1 MALNRYLYPQK
12 GTNIVQQGTMSQRW
26 LLNDVAT
33 GAGTTSGIN
42 TSTDEFGQVGD
53 VTVGRGFTATLTG
66 GSTGKIVVRLPQGS
80 SWANVVKASCDVVRY
95 DPTTTVPASA
105 NHGYYCMTNRYL
117 EPTATEGA
125 GVEFVSY
132 MLDGTPNVQDPPFS
146 ANQVAPVFT
155 PGTYPNLASPLDIN
169 NVPNVPVVLTAGT
182 TFKTGLTM
190 SFTLT
195 APPSVVTAGA
205 FSTGTAYTIATL
217 GSTNF
222 VAIGASANQVG
233 VTFIA
238 TGAGAGTGT
247 AITQAVATGSFDQS
261 AAELRAALS
270 GPIPGGSTTYT
281 ISLPANYGNV
291 SGYDGSTFPNGPV
304 PSAVLAP
311 ASTNIGTLAVTAPT
325 PTYLAVNVEFTMSSV
340 PA

>member
-33 GAGTTSGIN
+33 GIATAGGIN
-42 TSTDEFGQVGD
+42 TTTDEYGRVGN

-66 GSTGKIVVRLPQGS
+66 GSTGKIVVRLPQGA

-105 NHGYYCMTNRYL
+105 NHAYYCMTNRFL
-117 EPTATEGA
+117 DPTATEGA

-132 MLDGTPNVQDPPFS
+132 LLDTNPNVQDPPLS
-146 ANQVAPVFT
+146 ANNVAPVFT

-169 NVPNVPVVLTAGT
+169 NVPRVPVVLTSGT
-182 TFKTGLTM
+182 TVKTGLTM

-195 APPSVVTAGA
+195 APPSTIAVTAA
-205 FSTGTAYTIATL
+205 SSGTAYTIATL
-217 GSTNF
+217 GNTNF
-222 VAIGASANQVG
+222 VAMGASANQVG

-238 TGAGAGTGT
+238 TGAGTGTGT
-247 AITQAVATGSFDQS
+247 VTTQAVATGSFDQS
-261 AAELRAALS
+261 DAELRAALS

-281 ISLPANYGNV
+281 ISLPANYGSV
-291 SGYDGSTFPNGPV
+291 SAYDAATPPQ
-304 PSAVLAP
+304 PAAVVAP
-311 ASTNIGTLAVTAPT
+311 AAANIGTLAVTAPV
-325 PTYLAVNVEFTMSSV
+325 PTYIAVNVEFTMSTV